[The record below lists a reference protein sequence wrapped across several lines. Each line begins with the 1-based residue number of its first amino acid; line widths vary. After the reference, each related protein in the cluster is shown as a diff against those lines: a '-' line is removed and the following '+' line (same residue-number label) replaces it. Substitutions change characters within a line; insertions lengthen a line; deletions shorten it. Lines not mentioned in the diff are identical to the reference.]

1 MRGKDVVLVDDV
13 LYTGRTA
20 RAALAALVGFG
31 RPRRV
36 RLAILVDRGGRELP
50 IRADFVGKNI
60 EAVHPE
66 EVRVQLE
73 ETDGLDAV
81 FQAIK
86 EPDGPGVT
94 GGDDM
99 NMERYRRK
107 DLLSIR
113 ELEPEEI
120 TFLLDQTG
128 SFREINERD
137 IKKVP
142 TLRGKT
148 IVNLFFENSTR
159 TRASFEIAGKRLSAD
174 VINLSV
180 STSSAAKGETL
191 RDTARNIEA
200 MATDVLVVRHWAS
213 GAPAYL
219 GRELDCAVVNAG
231 DGCHEHPTQAL
242 LDLYTI
248 REHKEKFK
256 GLNVSVVGDIAH
268 SRVARSNVAGLMKL
282 GANVTFCGPSTML
295 PAEVDCL
302 GARVTTRLDEAI
314 DGAGR
319 AHRAQDPAGA
329 GGGERLPQR
338 ARVRQHLRDHQEEA
352 PGGEARPAHH
362 APGSHQPG
370 VEMSPDVADGPFSV
384 ILEQVEYGV
393 ACRMAILYLLSV
405 KKEEEPGDGGE
416 GRGGR
421 RGA

>member
-1 MRGKDVVLVDDV
+1 MNV
-13 LYTGRTA
+13 
-20 RAALAALVGFG
+20 
-31 RPRRV
+31 
-36 RLAILVDRGGRELP
+36 
-50 IRADFVGKNI
+50 
-60 EAVHPE
+60 
-66 EVRVQLE
+66 
-73 ETDGLDAV
+73 ET
-81 FQAIK
+81 
-86 EPDGPGVT
+86 
-94 GGDDM
+94 
-99 NMERYRRK
+99 YRRK

-120 TFLLDQTG
+120 SFLLDQTD

-148 IVNLFFENSTR
+148 IVNLFFEDSTR

-180 STSSAAKGETL
+180 STSSTNKGETL

-213 GAPAYL
+213 GAPTYL
-219 GRELDCAVVNAG
+219 GRELGCAVVNAG

-256 GLNVSVVGDIAH
+256 GLNVSIVGDIAH
-268 SRVARSNVAGLMKL
+268 SRVARSNVAGLLKL

-295 PAEVDCL
+295 PAEVECL

-314 DGAGR
+314 DEADVLIALRIQLERGAGNAFPSER
-319 AHRAQDPAGA
+319 EYANTYGITKKKLQGA
-329 GGGERLPQR
+329 K
-338 ARVRQHLRDHQEEA
+338 RDLLIMH
-352 PGGEARPAHH
+352 PGPINR
-362 APGSHQPG
+362 G
-370 VEMSPDVADGPFSV
+370 VEMAPDVADGPFSV

-405 KKEEEPGDGGE
+405 KKDEEPKDAAPKE
-416 GRGGR
+416 ADAAREAESSEKSR
-421 RGA
+421 KEARDVVAH